1 MRKILMQTDL
11 PAAMLPGN
19 REPDKTLQGGKEM
32 TKADLVGSMADSAG
46 VSKAVAEKAL
56 NGFISAIGKA
66 LKKGDRIALTGFG
79 TFSVSNRKAR
89 MGRNPQTGEQIK
101 IKAAKVPKF
110 SAGKSLKETVGGKK
124 K

>member
-1 MRKILMQTDL
+1 
-11 PAAMLPGN
+11 
-19 REPDKTLQGGKEM
+19 M
-32 TKADLVGSMADSAG
+32 TKADLVASMADAAG

-56 NGFISAIGKA
+56 NGFISAIGKS
-66 LKKGDRIALTGFG
+66 LKKGDKIALTGFG

-89 MGRNPQTGEQIK
+89 MGRNPQTGEAIK

-110 SAGKSLKETVGGKK
+110 SAGKSLKEAVGGKK

>member
-1 MRKILMQTDL
+1 
-11 PAAMLPGN
+11 
-19 REPDKTLQGGKEM
+19 M
-32 TKADLVGSMADSAG
+32 TKADLVGSMAESAG
-46 VSKAVAEKAL
+46 VSKTVAEKVL

-89 MGRNPQTGEQIK
+89 MGRNPQTGEAIK

-110 SAGKSLKETVGGKK
+110 SAGKTLKETVGGKK

>member
-1 MRKILMQTDL
+1 
-11 PAAMLPGN
+11 
-19 REPDKTLQGGKEM
+19 M
-32 TKADLVGSMADSAG
+32 TKADLVASMADSAG

-56 NGFISAIGKA
+56 NGFISAVGKS
-66 LKKGDRIALTGFG
+66 LKKGDKIALTGFG

-89 MGRNPQTGEQIK
+89 LGRNPQTGEQIK

-110 SAGKSLKETVGGKK
+110 SAGKSLKEAVGGKK

>member
-1 MRKILMQTDL
+1 
-11 PAAMLPGN
+11 
-19 REPDKTLQGGKEM
+19 M
-32 TKADLVGSMADSAG
+32 TKADLVASMAEVADI
-46 VSKAVAEKAL
+46 SKAVAEKAL
-56 NGFISAIGKA
+56 NGFLSAVGKA
-66 LKKGDRIALTGFG
+66 LKKGDRLALTGFG

-110 SAGKSLKETVGGKK
+110 TAGKGLKETVGGKK

>member
-1 MRKILMQTDL
+1 
-11 PAAMLPGN
+11 
-19 REPDKTLQGGKEM
+19 M
-32 TKADLVGSMADSAG
+32 TKADLVASMAEAAG
-46 VSKAVAEKAL
+46 VSKAVGEKAL

-66 LKKGDRIALTGFG
+66 LKKGDKIALTGFG

-89 MGRNPQTGEQIK
+89 MGRNPQTGEAIK

-110 SAGKSLKETVGGKK
+110 SAGKSLKEAVGGKK

>member
-1 MRKILMQTDL
+1 
-11 PAAMLPGN
+11 
-19 REPDKTLQGGKEM
+19 M
-32 TKADLVGSMADSAG
+32 TKADLVASMADAAG

-56 NGFISAIGKA
+56 NGFISAIGKS
-66 LKKGDRIALTGFG
+66 LKKGDKIALTGFG

-110 SAGKSLKETVGGKK
+110 SAGKSLKEAVGGKK

>member
-1 MRKILMQTDL
+1 
-11 PAAMLPGN
+11 
-19 REPDKTLQGGKEM
+19 M
-32 TKADLVGSMADSAG
+32 TKADLVASMADAAG

-56 NGFISAIGKA
+56 NGFISAVGKS
-66 LKKGDRIALTGFG
+66 LKKGDKIALTGFG

-110 SAGKSLKETVGGKK
+110 SAGKSLKEAVGGKK

>member
-1 MRKILMQTDL
+1 
-11 PAAMLPGN
+11 
-19 REPDKTLQGGKEM
+19 M
-32 TKADLVGSMADSAG
+32 TKADLVGSMAESAG

-56 NGFISAIGKA
+56 NAFLSAVGKA

-89 MGRNPQTGEQIK
+89 MGRNPQTGEAIK

>member
-1 MRKILMQTDL
+1 
-11 PAAMLPGN
+11 
-19 REPDKTLQGGKEM
+19 M

-89 MGRNPQTGEQIK
+89 MGRNPQTGEAIK

>member
-1 MRKILMQTDL
+1 
-11 PAAMLPGN
+11 
-19 REPDKTLQGGKEM
+19 M
-32 TKADLVGSMADSAG
+32 TKADLVGSMAESAG
-46 VSKAVAEKAL
+46 VSKTVAEKAL

-89 MGRNPQTGEQIK
+89 MGRNPQTGEAIK

-110 SAGKSLKETVGGKK
+110 SAGKTLKETVGGKK

>member
-1 MRKILMQTDL
+1 
-11 PAAMLPGN
+11 
-19 REPDKTLQGGKEM
+19 M

-89 MGRNPQTGEQIK
+89 MGRNPQTGEAIK

-110 SAGKSLKETVGGKK
+110 SAGKSLKEAVGGKK